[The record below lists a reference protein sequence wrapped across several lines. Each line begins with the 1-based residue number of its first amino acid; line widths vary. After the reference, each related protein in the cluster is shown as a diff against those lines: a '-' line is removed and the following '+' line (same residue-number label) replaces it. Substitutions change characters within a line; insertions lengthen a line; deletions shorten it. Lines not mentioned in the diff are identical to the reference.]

1 MVYDFTGVKS
11 MLTGMSG
18 GKTLTIYY
26 VAEKVRGN
34 YMNCVMSF
42 WNNDVINPETN
53 LPPLLDEVMKLK

>member
-1 MVYDFTGVKS
+1 